1 MLALIQA
8 SPKHPCPLHGDSSVS
23 GRGHTRVRSSTS
35 SLATTARERAA
46 CTVRCRSSA
55 LVRHVVPS
63 SAAHDSIFK
72 DEHPRLASPSHLAMR
87 ENLGSRRG
95 SRFGALSPDARR
107 LFTGRAVVRAA
118 PLVSRRSSSTDFSDR
133 RSRTKTASAEPPVT
147 VRLDFHD
154 PGYLPSRS
162 HDGLRRLVIRAL
174 ETQLT
179 FRADPGV
186 LSFGPGQYPRP

>member
-1 MLALIQA
+1 MILPFQGGATLEFRQVPRAWRPPLESATRAPLGAALPLSREACRADLSSSRFYFQRRTPA
-8 SPKHPCPLHGDSSVS
+8 SRIATSHAP
-23 GRGHTRVRSSTS
+23 VRK
-35 SLATTARERAA
+35 
-46 CTVRCRSSA
+46 SA
-55 LVRHVVPS
+55 
-63 SAAHDSIFK
+63 
-72 DEHPRLASPSHLAMR
+72 R

-118 PLVSRRSSSTDFSDR
+118 PLISRRPSSTDFSRR
-133 RSRTKTASAEPPVT
+133 RSRTKTASTEPPVT

-154 PGYLPSRS
+154 PGYLSSRS
-162 HDGLRRLVIRAL
+162 HDGLRRLVTRAL